1 MPLCATGNGT
11 RVAGSRPMMYRSA
24 VLQVMVLH
32 RNFGCANRAGQPSPS
47 IQAQVLGRARSMRCR
62 EAVKSQ
68 GGDCKWEERDF
79 KVDRLVVGKGSISC
93 ISCQAVSKVAAC
105 GCAPRRSI

>member
-1 MPLCATGNGT
+1 
-11 RVAGSRPMMYRSA
+11 MMYRTA

-68 GGDCKWEERDF
+68 GGDCK
-79 KVDRLVVGKGSISC
+79 
-93 ISCQAVSKVAAC
+93 
-105 GCAPRRSI
+105 